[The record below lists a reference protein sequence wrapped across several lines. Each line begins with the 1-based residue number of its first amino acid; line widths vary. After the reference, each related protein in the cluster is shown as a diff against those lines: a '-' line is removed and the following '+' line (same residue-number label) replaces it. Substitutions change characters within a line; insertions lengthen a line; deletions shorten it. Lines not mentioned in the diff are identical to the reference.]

1 MAEIGAHGRSQR
13 EVLRGASRIAGT
25 REGKPEPELRVV
37 VGGASLDDA
46 AEVPGRGRVLASIE
60 LSPRKRLQDAPGPRL
75 SGGGPFE
82 QLGSGGRAA
91 AAEQVEATLVELMG
105 VSAVRGSRIWSIM

>member
-1 MAEIGAHGRSQR
+1 MAKIGAHGGGQC
-13 EVLRGASRIAGT
+13 EVLCRGSRIA
-25 REGKPEPELRVV
+25 RASEGEAEPELRVV

-46 AEVPGRGRVLASIE
+46 GEVPGRGRVLAGIE

-82 QLGSGGRAA
+82 QLGGGSGTAT
-91 AAEQVEATLVELMG
+91 AEQVEATLVELMG
-105 VSAVRGSRIWSIM
+105 VSAVSSSRIWSIV